1 MYKNFAA
8 IAFAGCVQAQT
19 AMNTNYTANTV
30 TVVDSAKATLAT
42 TSATFQL
49 SELING
55 SDSYSVENYSL
66 TMKSASTWSTETGA
80 LTELMSCTPFSYMD
94 ESTAVT
100 NYECT
105 YCYLPI
111 STYTETSMPATV

>member
-19 AMNTNYTANTV
+19 AMNTNYTAATV

-55 SDSYSVENYSL
+55 SDSYSVVNYSL
-66 TMKSASTWSTETGA
+66 TMNSASTWSTDTGS
-80 LTELMSCTPFSYMD
+80 LTELMACTPYTYMD
-94 ESTAVT
+94 GTTAVIIY
-100 NYECT
+100 NCT

-111 STYTETSMPATV
+111 GTYTDTSKPVTV